1 MPFTAASLHAFIE
14 NLKHPGFVAIKET
27 GRFEPPV
34 IVVWDSKG
42 AFVPK
47 SKMKPVLL
55 EPLCQVMVVP
65 ALKQKGLFPLASGV
79 LGVADAE

>member
-14 NLKHPGFVAIKET
+14 NLKHPGFFATTET

-42 AFVPK
+42 VFSPK
-47 SKMKPVLL
+47 STMKPVLL
-55 EPLCQVMVVP
+55 ELLCQVMVVP
-65 ALKQKGLFPLASGV
+65 ALTQKGPFPFASGM